1 MAAKQQLAPKWASL
15 FRLGENYNFYSR
27 CQSFIQAFSDAGL
40 RNDKPGPRNA
50 RVCSRRVAQI
60 VTGKRRS
67 GSRLFQPF
75 DERLVL

>member
-40 RNDKPGPRNA
+40 RNDKPGPRTA
-50 RVCSRRVAQI
+50 RVLFAPRRADRDW
-60 VTGKRRS
+60 TTPER
-67 GSRLFQPF
+67 QPTISTF
-75 DERLVL
+75 R